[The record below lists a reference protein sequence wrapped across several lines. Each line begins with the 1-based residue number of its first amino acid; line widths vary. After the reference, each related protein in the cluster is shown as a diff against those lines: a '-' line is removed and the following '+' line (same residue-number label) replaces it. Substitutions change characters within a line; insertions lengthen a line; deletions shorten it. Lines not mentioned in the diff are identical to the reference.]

1 MLGIITF
8 QPKNAYKWLIQI
20 DSSFSSLDKLVTCLS
35 LKTKPVSSPTFY
47 TRLRYNVN
55 KIVSKRLKQN

>member
-1 MLGIITF
+1 MLGIMTF
-8 QPKNAYKWLIQI
+8 QPKNANKWLIQI

-47 TRLRYNVN
+47 TSLRCNVT
-55 KIVSKRLKQN
+55 KIVPKRLKQN

>member
-1 MLGIITF
+1 MLGIMTF
-8 QPKNAYKWLIQI
+8 QPKNANKWLIQI

-47 TRLRYNVN
+47 TSLRLGLN
-55 KIVSKRLKQN
+55 KTKRI